1 MSKKTIILGGHGFLG
16 SALAAE
22 AAKYG
27 WETVLVNRSDYQ
39 KCVGMS
45 CDLLINADGNSKKY
59 LADQDANI
67 DFDLS
72 VRSVSLSLH
81 DIQAKLYVYLSSI
94 DVYSNKNNPACNHEE
109 SIIVQEKIS
118 CYGFHKFLAEQLV
131 RQLAKSWLILRLG
144 GFVGPG
150 LKKNSIYDMLKS
162 QPVRVHPD
170 SRYQYLDAASMA
182 AIVLQLIESGL
193 HKTIFNLTGEG
204 TVSIR
209 EIAKLIPGEPL
220 AGAPL
225 DKSPEHYEINIS
237 KVKTV
242 AAIPSTRKTVE
253 RFVKDVQAGLVRLS

>member
-1 MSKKTIILGGHGFLG
+1 MSKKAIILGGHGFLG

-22 AAKYG
+22 SKKRG
-27 WETVLVNRSDYQ
+27 WETIPVNRSDYAQ
-39 KCVGMS
+39 HVGMS

-59 LADQDANI
+59 LADHDANL

-81 DIQAKLYVYLSSI
+81 DFRAKVYVYLSSV

-109 SIIVQEKIS
+109 SIIVQEKLS
-118 CYGFHKFLAEQLV
+118 CYGFHKLLAEHLV
-131 RQLAKSWLILRLG
+131 RQHAKSWLILRLG

-150 LKKNSIYDMLKS
+150 LKKNSIYDMLMKEKI
-162 QPVRVHPD
+162 RVHPD
-170 SRYQYLDAASMA
+170 SRYQYLDTVSLA

-193 HKTIFNLTGEG
+193 HKTIFNLTGDG
-204 TVSIR
+204 TISIR

-225 DKSPEHYEINIS
+225 DNAPEHYEINIS

-242 AAIPSTRKTVE
+242 TAIPGTRKTVE
-253 RFVKDVQAGLVRLS
+253 RFVKDVQSGIIKLS